1 MPNQPGTTGLDYLK
15 KIKPHADFIKLIH
28 SYDNYGN
35 YEKELCRIPS
45 AKPLLLTKAKKRNA
59 TKTNKNIKFCVNKLI
74 QNKQPSLIK
83 IPQEKCRL
91 IFVAQGRNPSLEEE

>member
-1 MPNQPGTTGLDYLK
+1 MPNQPGTTDLDYLK
-15 KIKPHADFIKLIH
+15 KIKPHADLIKLIH

-45 AKPLLLTKAKKRNA
+45 AKLLLLTKAKKRNA
-59 TKTNKNIKFCVNKLI
+59 TTNNKNIKFCINKFI
-74 QNKQPSLIK
+74 QNKQPFLIK

-91 IFVAQGRNPSLEEE
+91 IFVAQGRNPSLKEE